1 MERDLNTKTKTMFD
15 SIQVQL
21 YQRSL
26 EGQREEKTDTQ
37 KVKVTLNLVA
47 EFLGFQDLPETV
59 SQC

>member
-37 KVKVTLNLVA
+37 KVKVTLNLVD
-47 EFLGFQDLPETV
+47 EFVGFQDLPETV